1 MVYMEGK
8 TNALFVVCL
17 TGGFASRC
25 KLGRTRAVNQI
36 AEATCR
42 AAVVASALLKRTG
55 ASSEDLFSA
64 LTPEK
69 VSLQH
74 PEGCRNASRK
84 VR

>member
-25 KLGRTRAVNQI
+25 KLWRTRAVNQI
-36 AEATCR
+36 AEATCL
-42 AAVVASALLKRTG
+42 AAVGASALLKGTST
-55 ASSEDLFSA
+55 SSEDLFSA